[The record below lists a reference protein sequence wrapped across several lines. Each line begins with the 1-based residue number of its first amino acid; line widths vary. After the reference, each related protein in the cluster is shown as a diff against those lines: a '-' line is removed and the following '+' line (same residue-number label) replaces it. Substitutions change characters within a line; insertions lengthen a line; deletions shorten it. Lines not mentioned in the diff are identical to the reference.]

1 MIVQGTTMLIEFNV
15 TNFRSFL
22 GRQSLAL
29 TANASKELR
38 ENNCFSAHMSSL
50 PHLLRSCVVYGPNAA
65 GKSNLIRAAAF
76 MKEFVLSSAKD
87 SQEGEKIDV
96 APFLFNR
103 KSRRSASEFEII
115 FIQQAVRYQYGFAVT
130 DERVIAEWLIAYP
143 EGRAQKWFERDL
155 DPATQ
160 KEIWYFGPRFTG
172 RRKVWQEATRSN
184 ALFLST
190 AIQLNNEQLKPIFN
204 WFRHHLHIITQAATV
219 SPLFSMA
226 ECEKV
231 VKKEKI
237 LEFMNAADLSI
248 TDIQLKKKSFSA
260 ADLPDDMPENLKNE
274 ISKDLDG
281 KQLTRIFFMHPS
293 SDTNEDVPLELS
305 EESAGTQKLFALA
318 GPWLDI
324 LENGY
329 VLLVDEMDTSLHPI
343 MVRFLLDLIHH
354 SETNRKNA
362 QLVFTTHDTTV
373 LDKNIMRRDQVW
385 FVEKNMENATRLYPL
400 SDYKP
405 RKGEALQRGY
415 LLGRYGALPFP
426 GELRF

>member
-1 MIVQGTTMLIEFNV
+1 MLIEFNV
-15 TNFRSFL
+15 TNYRSFQNK
-22 GRQSLAL
+22 QSLTLA
-29 TANASKELR
+29 ANVSKELR
-38 ENNCFSAHMSSL
+38 ENNCFAVPPMSNL

-76 MKEFVLSSAKD
+76 MKKFVLSSAKEN
-87 SQEGEKIDV
+87 QEGEIINV
-96 APFLFNR
+96 TPFLFNR
-103 KSRRSASEFEII
+103 ESRQSASEFEIL

-130 DERVIAEWLIAYP
+130 DERVTAEWLIAYP
-143 EGRAQKWFERDL
+143 EGRAQKWFERDF

-160 KEIWYFGPRFTG
+160 KETWYFGSKFTG

-190 AIQLNNEQLKPIFN
+190 AIQLNNEQLKPVFN
-204 WFRHHLHIITQAATV
+204 WFRHRLHIITQADAL
-219 SPLFSMA
+219 SPGFSMT
-226 ECEKV
+226 ECENEE
-231 VKKEKI
+231 KKTKI
-237 LEFMNAADLSI
+237 LRFMNAADLSI
-248 TDIQLKKKSFSA
+248 TDIQLKKKRFSVT
-260 ADLPDDMPENLKNE
+260 DLPDDMSENLKNE

-293 SDTNEDVPLELS
+293 SDTDEGMPLELI

-362 QLVFTTHDTTV
+362 QLVFTTHDTTI
-373 LDKNIMRRDQVW
+373 LDKRVMRRDQVW
-385 FVEKNMENATRLYPL
+385 FVEKNRANATRLYPL

-426 GELRF
+426 GALRF